1 MRHIRFS
8 AIALL
13 LACAFPTLASAAVK
27 EIGVT
32 YVKSPLNVPAIV
44 EMKLG
49 LFEKE
54 FGPDGITVTHPDLNA
69 GPKQTQAI
77 AAGSVQFA
85 NCLGNTSALLAAV
98 EGVDLKIIGI
108 FSRAPEA
115 FTIIAKAPGIASV
128 RDLKGKKVVGPK
140 GTLLHQLLI
149 AALAKEGLKAADVE
163 FLSMGLME
171 GVTAMLAGS
180 ADAALAAG
188 AAVPKAQEQGARI
201 LATGKGLLDASTVI
215 AVGGQFLKEH
225 PDLVARFMKVHKGAL
240 AFMKENEREALRLTA
255 EETGLTPEAVSAM
268 YPLYDFDV
276 TIRPSDIDDLRK
288 TQEFLIENG
297 MMEKRVDIDSL
308 VVSIDAGNA
317 K

>member
-1 MRHIRFS
+1 MHRTKGFI
-8 AIALL
+8 AALL
-13 LACAFPTLASAAVK
+13 LACAFAGAAHAAGVK

-85 NCLGNTSALLAAV
+85 NCLGNTSALLAAAG
-98 EGVDLKIIGI
+98 GVDLKIIGI

-115 FTIIAKAPGIASV
+115 FTILAKNPAISSV
-128 RDLKGKKVVGPK
+128 KDLKGKKIVGPK

-149 AALAKEGLKAADVE
+149 AALARDRLKPTDVE

-171 GVTAMLAGS
+171 GVAAMLSGS

-188 AAVPKAQEQGARI
+188 PAVSKAQEQGAKI
-201 LATGKGLLDASTVI
+201 LSTGKGLLDASTVI
-215 AVGGQFLKEH
+215 AVGGPFLKEH
-225 PDLVARFMKVHKGAL
+225 PDLVARFMKVHKSAL
-240 AFMKENEREALRLTA
+240 AFMKENEKEALRITA
-255 EETGLTPEAVSAM
+255 EETGLTPEGAARM

-276 TIRPSDIDDLRK
+276 TIRPSDIEDLRK
-288 TQEFLIENG
+288 TQDFLIENG
-297 MMEKRVDIDSL
+297 MMERRVDIESL
-308 VVSIDAGNA
+308 VVRVE
-317 K
+317 